1 MEDLNRETVQL
12 IKQKMEE
19 GLFPQ
24 WIVTDPE
31 IYKLEIKKLFSR
43 TWHFLGH
50 ESELKEPGDYVT
62 RWIVHDPVLMVRS
75 TDGKIKAFLNSCTH
89 RGVRLCTA
97 DCGNKKTF
105 TCPYHGWTFNLDGE
119 LIGITLGNKVYGEKM
134 KKEEWGLK
142 PIPRVESYRGLI
154 FANLDPNAMPLKEYL
169 AEMTWYLDIL
179 LGRTDKGM
187 EVVGE
192 PQRWVASGNWKI
204 TYENFTGDPYH
215 VMTTHRS
222 TIEVGITPDHS
233 HEPERL
239 AHQVVMSHGHGIS
252 VGTYK
257 EKPSRPYQRTPKE
270 MWPLFERNLSPEQN
284 ELLSRAFV
292 FTGGIF
298 PTFSFVSPMHGI
310 EGELY
315 NYLNFRVWRPLAPDK
330 VEIWSWF
337 LMDKEAPEDYK
348 QKAYKGYI
356 ASFGPSGTLEQ
367 DDTVNWA
374 RIVEASKGYMVIDKT
389 LSYNNLNN
397 YLMGWD
403 KVEPDDNFPGP
414 GIAYA
419 GFVDAVSSNIHK
431 CWFELVFE
439 DWLNA

>member
-1 MEDLNRETVQL
+1 MLAFSKDTVQM

-24 WIVTDPE
+24 WVMTDPD
-31 IYKLEIKKLFSR
+31 IYKLEINNVFSR

-62 RWIVHDPVLMVRS
+62 RWIVHDPVLMVRA

-119 LIGITLGNKVYGEKM
+119 LIGVTLGNKVYGEKM

-142 PIPRVESYRGLI
+142 PIPRLETYRGLI
-154 FANLDPNAMPLKEYL
+154 FANLDPEAMPLKEYL

-179 LGRTDKGM
+179 LGRTDQGM

-192 PQRWVASGNWKI
+192 PQRWVAPGNWKN
-204 TYENFTGDPYH
+204 TYENFAGDPYH

-233 HEPERL
+233 QEPVRI
-239 AHQVVMSHGHGIS
+239 AYQIVMSHGHGINI
-252 VGTYK
+252 GIYQ
-257 EKPSRPYQRTPKE
+257 ERPSRPYQRTPQE
-270 MWPLFERNLSPEQN
+270 LWPLFQRNLTPEQN
-284 ELLSRAFV
+284 DLLAKAFV
-292 FTGGIF
+292 FTGGVF

-315 NYLNFRVWRPLAPDK
+315 NYLNLRVWRPLAPDK

-337 LMDKEAPEDYK
+337 LMDKEAPEEHK
-348 QKAYKGYI
+348 WNAYRGYI
-356 ASFGPSGTLEQ
+356 ASFGPAGTLEQ

-374 RIVEASKGYMVIDKT
+374 RIVEASNGYMVRDKS

-403 KVEPDDNFPGP
+403 KIEPDPDFPGP
-414 GIAYA
+414 GIAYP
-419 GFVDAVSSNIHK
+419 GFVDAVSSHIHK
-431 CWFELVFE
+431 YWFELVFE
-439 DWLNA
+439 DVLKA